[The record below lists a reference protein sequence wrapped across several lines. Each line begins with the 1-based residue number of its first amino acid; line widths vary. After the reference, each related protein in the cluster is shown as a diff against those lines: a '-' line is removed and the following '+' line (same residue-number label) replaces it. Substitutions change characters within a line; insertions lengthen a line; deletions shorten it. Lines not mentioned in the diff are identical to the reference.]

1 MNLLSTRHRASAL
14 ALGWCL
20 TAAAA
25 AQGVPADQWTPQE
38 QQFVQNARALF
49 EQQGL
54 AYSEDQAAAAVQQ
67 MRAKRQTQ
75 GTPALK
81 GTPQSEWSA
90 QEQAFVQELR
100 AQYQQQGRNLGQE
113 EAQVAVQ
120 GMRSQMARL
129 MGTVAAMRSAP
140 QIAAALPPAAPAA
153 AAASG
158 SAAMT
163 EERIAATLAGW
174 PAKPASFVLS
184 ERKDGFELNGQV
196 VVDPEGQI
204 ISVASDAVSGAV
216 TYAVQGSQGV
226 TIKAMSAAE
235 PGRTLVIATGQRT
248 ASGWQLQTQSGQR
261 LSGQTVSM
269 LSDGFLVGRETAA
282 FRYKSGQGVTNVPI
296 PSGWTLAP
304 LQRGDVGSTG
314 YVLLEKD
321 GATGTDSASS
331 LLSSLQSIA
340 AIVGATRKEDYAL
353 LHVGTRKLLP
363 LNISA
368 NGKMVHVHSQC
379 RKRNKFIN
387 ECAQMDSFESI
398 YDRDGRRN
406 TSHYYWSVQWVNTPA
421 GPVALTLED
430 GSGKL
435 YLTNLQS
442 GRKVIALE
450 RGLGIAS
457 WDMLTHP
464 DGSIGVKGQL
474 GFETREVP
482 DLLALLDSSAA
493 QAQPEPAAPVP
504 QGAVAP

>member
-1 MNLLSTRHRASAL
+1 MTLLSTCRSSLAL
-14 ALGWCL
+14 ALGWGL
-20 TAAAA
+20 AAAA
-25 AQGVPADQWTPQE
+25 SAQGVPADQWTPQE
-38 QQFVQNARALF
+38 QQFVQNARTLF

-67 MRAKRQTQ
+67 MRAKRRAQD
-75 GTPALK
+75 TPALK
-81 GTPQSEWSA
+81 GTPESEWSA
-90 QEQAFVQELR
+90 QEKAFVQELR
-100 AQYQQQGRNLGQE
+100 TQYQQQGRSLGQE

-120 GMRSQMARL
+120 GMRNQMARL

-140 QIAAALPPAAPAA
+140 QMAATMPAAAPAA
-153 AAASG
+153 AAAAST
-158 SAAMT
+158 AATT
-163 EERIAATLAGW
+163 EAQVAATLAGW
-174 PAKPASFVLS
+174 PAKPASFVVN

-196 VVDPEGQI
+196 VVDPEGLI
-204 ISVASDAVSGAV
+204 INVASDAVSGAI

-226 TIKAMSAAE
+226 IIKAMSAAE

-248 ASGWQLQTQSGQR
+248 ANGWQLQTQTGQR

-269 LSDGFLVGRETAA
+269 LSDGFLVGRDTAA

-296 PSGWTLAP
+296 PTGWTLAP

-321 GATGTDSASS
+321 GATGTDSTSS
-331 LLSSLQSIA
+331 LLSSLQNIA
-340 AIVGATRKEDYAL
+340 AIVGAARKEDYAL
-353 LHVGTRKLLP
+353 LHIGTRKLLP
-363 LNISA
+363 LNIPA
-368 NGKMVHVHSQC
+368 NGKMIHVHSQC
-379 RKRNKFIN
+379 RKRNNFVN
-387 ECAQMDSFESI
+387 ECAKMDSFESI

-406 TSHYYWSVQWVNTPA
+406 TAHYYWRAQWVNTPA

-450 RGLGIAS
+450 RGLGISS
-457 WDMLTHP
+457 WDMLVHP
-464 DGSIGVKGQL
+464 DGSVGVKGQL

-482 DLLALLDSSAA
+482 DLLALLDTSAA

-504 QGAVAP
+504 QGAAAP